1 MTISLDGSVVVVTGA
16 SGGLG
21 SGLCREL
28 AFYGARLAL
37 VARRRGPLEELAE
50 SLRRRG
56 AEAIVVPADVT
67 DAEQRRNMIEQ
78 VEQHLGPIDILVN
91 NAGIGK
97 AGAFVEED
105 PHQILDVNL
114 VAPIA
119 LTREVIGGMVARG
132 RGHVLN
138 VASLAA
144 IGLPHIVNY
153 SATKAGLIAFSTGL
167 REELRGTGVSTTVV
181 LPGFIVDSGIYE
193 AYQTPVPWYV
203 GSNKPAVISRK
214 VVAALRADRPEAIV
228 NKLPSRVMLVLK
240 TISERAFRAVTGA
253 LGLNRY
259 MATVAEEQKGYD
271 GSANI

>member
-1 MTISLDGSVVVVTGA
+1 MTVPIDGAVVVVTGA

-37 VARRRGPLEELAE
+37 VARRRGPLEELAD

-56 AEAIVVPADVT
+56 TEAIVVPADVT
-67 DAEQRRNMIEQ
+67 KPEDRRRLIETVEAE
-78 VEQHLGPIDILVN
+78 LGPIDILVN

-97 AGAFVEED
+97 ASRFVDED
-105 PHQILDVNL
+105 PGQIIDLNL
-114 VAPIA
+114 LAPIA
-119 LTREVIGGMVARG
+119 LTREVIGGMVDRA

-144 IGLPHIVNY
+144 LGMPYIVNY

-181 LPGFIVDSGIYE
+181 LPGFVVDSGIYE
-193 AYQTPVPWYV
+193 AYDTPVPWYM
-203 GSNKPAVISRK
+203 GSNKTAVICRK
-214 VVAALRADRPEAIV
+214 AVAALRSDRPEAIL
-228 NKLPSRVMLVLK
+228 NQLPSRVMLVLK
-240 TISERAFRAVTGA
+240 IISERTFRAIANA

-259 MATVAEEQKGYD
+259 MASVAKEQKDYD
-271 GSANI
+271 GGAGT